1 MKNKKNGFCIDK
13 IKKIILVGGIIFLTG
28 CYNPFV
34 EQPVTFVMKNN
45 KVVAM
50 VGNDNANGEVTT
62 THVGRDGITRES
74 IKLKVDDGLPTGDW
88 TIFDDNGNSII
99 ESKMMKIGED
109 LYSGEMRLGEY
120 NIKGKVYLTT
130 KILYEIPQD
139 YLQYKISNPNF
150 DYLGELAR
158 AIIIDGTIENELG
171 MIDEYKNNQIV
182 KVNDISLGDSEYNP
196 SFSGVYIQDLDP
208 NIKIDAIDG
217 GSLQNG
223 VLLTMAKI
231 NGVGWVII
239 SGDSV
244 YIPSDEENDENDE
257 NDENSNTYTKNDFE
271 IGAKILK
278 VFRTHE
284 ELYDWV
290 HQNNVILGD

>member
-13 IKKIILVGGIIFLTG
+13 IKKIILVLGIIFLTG

-45 KVVAM
+45 QIIAM
-50 VGNDNANGEVTT
+50 IGKDNANGEVTT
-62 THVGRDGITRES
+62 SYVGRDGITRES
-74 IKLKVDDGLPTGDW
+74 MKLRVSDGLPTGDW
-88 TIFDDNGNSII
+88 TIFDDNGISII

-130 KILYEIPQD
+130 KDLYEIPQE

-150 DYLGELAR
+150 DYLGELAE
-158 AIIIDGTIENELG
+158 AIIIDGTIEDELG
-171 MIDEYKNNQIV
+171 SITEYKNNQVV
-182 KVNDISLGDSEYNP
+182 KLNDISLNNSGYNP
-196 SFSGVYIQDLDP
+196 NFSGVYIEDLDN

-217 GSLQNG
+217 GSLDG
-223 VLLTMAKI
+223 ISLTIAEI
-231 NGVGWVII
+231 NGIGWVII
-239 SGDSV
+239 AGDSV
-244 YIPSDEENDENDE
+244 YNPFAEEEGDTNI
-257 NDENSNTYTKNDFE
+257 YTKNDFE
-271 IGAKILK
+271 NASKILK
-278 VFRTHE
+278 VFRTRE

>member
-158 AIIIDGTIENELG
+158 AIIIDGTIENALG

-244 YIPSDEENDENDE
+244 YIPYDEKD
-257 NDENSNTYTKNDFE
+257 DENSNTYTKNDFE

-278 VFRTHE
+278 VFRTRE

>member
-244 YIPSDEENDENDE
+244 YIPYDEKD
-257 NDENSNTYTKNDFE
+257 DENSNTYTKNDFE

-278 VFRTHE
+278 VFRTRE

>member
-244 YIPSDEENDENDE
+244 YIPYDEKD
-257 NDENSNTYTKNDFE
+257 DENSNTYTKNDFE
-271 IGAKILK
+271 IGATILK
-278 VFRTHE
+278 VFRTRE

>member
-13 IKKIILVGGIIFLTG
+13 IKKIILVGGIIFFTG

-62 THVGRDGITRES
+62 TYVGRDGITRES

-196 SFSGVYIQDLDP
+196 SFSGIYIKDLDT

-217 GSLQNG
+217 GSLDN
-223 VLLTMAKI
+223 VLLTMAEIK
-231 NGVGWVII
+231 GVGWVII
-239 SGDSV
+239 VGDSV
-244 YIPSDEENDENDE
+244 YDPFAEDEGSTNI
-257 NDENSNTYTKNDFE
+257 YTKNDFE
-271 IGAKILK
+271 NGAKILK
-278 VFRTHE
+278 VFRTRE

>member
-1 MKNKKNGFCIDK
+1 MKNKKNNFLINN
-13 IKKIILVGGIIFLTG
+13 IKKAILAGGIIFSVG

-34 EQPVTFVMKNN
+34 DQPITFVMKNN

-62 THVGRDGITRES
+62 TYVGRDGITRES

-158 AIIIDGTIENELG
+158 AIIIDGTIENEFG
-171 MIDEYKNNQIV
+171 TIDEYKNNQIV
-182 KVNDISLGDSEYNP
+182 RANDISLGNSEYNP
-196 SFSGVYIQDLDP
+196 SFSGIYIQDLDP

-244 YIPSDEENDENDE
+244 YNPFAEEEGDTNI
-257 NDENSNTYTKNDFE
+257 YTKNDFE
-271 IGAKILK
+271 NESKILK
-278 VFRTHE
+278 VFRTRE

-290 HQNNVILGD
+290 HKNNVLLGD

>member
-1 MKNKKNGFCIDK
+1 
-13 IKKIILVGGIIFLTG
+13 
-28 CYNPFV
+28 
-34 EQPVTFVMKNN
+34 MKNN

-50 VGNDNANGEVTT
+50 VGNNNANGEVTT
-62 THVGRDGITRES
+62 TYVGRDGITRES

-182 KVNDISLGDSEYNP
+182 KVNDISLGNSEYNP
-196 SFSGVYIQDLDP
+196 SFSGIYIKDLDT

-217 GSLQNG
+217 GSLDN
-223 VLLTMAKI
+223 VLLTMAEIK
-231 NGVGWVII
+231 GVGWVII
-239 SGDSV
+239 VGDSV
-244 YIPSDEENDENDE
+244 YDPFAEEEGSTNI
-257 NDENSNTYTKNDFE
+257 YTKNDFE
-271 IGAKILK
+271 NGAKILK
-278 VFRTHE
+278 VFRTRE

>member
-13 IKKIILVGGIIFLTG
+13 IKKIILVLGIIFLTG

-50 VGNDNANGEVTT
+50 VGNDNAKGEVTT
-62 THVGRDGITRES
+62 TYVGRDGITRES

-88 TIFDDNGNSII
+88 IIFDDNGNSII

-158 AIIIDGTIENELG
+158 AIIIDGTIENEFG
-171 MIDEYKNNQIV
+171 TIDEYKNNQIV
-182 KVNDISLGDSEYNP
+182 KVNDTSLVDSEYNP

-244 YIPSDEENDENDE
+244 YIPYDEKD
-257 NDENSNTYTKNDFE
+257 DENSNTYTKNDFE

-278 VFRTHE
+278 VFRTRE

>member
-13 IKKIILVGGIIFLTG
+13 IKKIILVGGIIFFTG

-62 THVGRDGITRES
+62 TYVGRDGITRES

-196 SFSGVYIQDLDP
+196 SFSGIYIKDLDT

-217 GSLQNG
+217 GSLDN
-223 VLLTMAKI
+223 VLLTMAEIK
-231 NGVGWVII
+231 GVGWVII
-239 SGDSV
+239 VGDSV
-244 YIPSDEENDENDE
+244 YDPFAEEEGSTNI
-257 NDENSNTYTKNDFE
+257 YTKNDFE
-271 IGAKILK
+271 NGAKILK
-278 VFRTHE
+278 VFRTRE

-290 HQNNVILGD
+290 YQNNVILGD

>member
-1 MKNKKNGFCIDK
+1 MKNKKNSFLINN
-13 IKKIILVGGIIFLTG
+13 IKKAILAGGIIFSVG

-34 EQPVTFVMKNN
+34 DQPVTFVMKNN
-45 KVVAM
+45 EIIAM
-50 VGNDNANGEVTT
+50 IEKDNANGEVTT
-62 THVGRDGITRES
+62 SYVGRDGITRES
-74 IKLKVDDGLPTGDW
+74 MKLKVSDGLPTGDW
-88 TIFDDNGNSII
+88 TIFDDNGISII
-99 ESKMMKIGED
+99 ESKMMKIGEN

-130 KILYEIPQD
+130 KALYEIPQE

-158 AIIIDGTIENELG
+158 AIIIDGTIENEFG
-171 MIDEYKNNQIV
+171 TIDEYKNNQIV
-182 KVNDISLGDSEYNP
+182 RVNDISLGHSEYNP
-196 SFSGVYIQDLDP
+196 SFSGIYIQDLDP

-244 YIPSDEENDENDE
+244 YNPFAEEEGDTNI
-257 NDENSNTYTKNDFE
+257 YTKNDFE
-271 IGAKILK
+271 NESKILK
-278 VFRTHE
+278 VFRTRE

-290 HQNNVILGD
+290 HKNNVLLGD